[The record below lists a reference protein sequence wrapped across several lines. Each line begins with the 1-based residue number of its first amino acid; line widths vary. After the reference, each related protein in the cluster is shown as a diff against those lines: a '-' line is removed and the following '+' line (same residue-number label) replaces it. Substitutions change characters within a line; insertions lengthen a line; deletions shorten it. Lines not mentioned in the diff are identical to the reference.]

1 MRTHSDRWPAWN
13 DNAFRGLV
21 VVSVMVLA
29 LLIGFAWMVL

>member
-1 MRTHSDRWPAWN
+1 MRTRNGLWPDWN

-21 VVSVMVLA
+21 AVGVLVLA